1 MRAIRNVVG
10 LAILLVLWQ
19 AVAASGMV
27 PVDYFPTVP
36 TIAVAL
42 AGLATSSD
50 FAAQLIVTAPHTLI
64 GLALAVVLAVAVA
77 IIAARFDLVR
87 RTLDPLVSILRVLPP
102 PAIVPISIFALGLG
116 PRLFLF
122 IVVFAAV
129 WPVYLNAAN
138 ALSAAEPVQIL
149 TGRSVGLSDW
159 EILFTLRIPAAMPE
173 IVTGIRVAGG
183 IALLAA
189 VASEMLAGQGGLGF
203 VLYNAAFT
211 LQVPEMYA
219 TMLVIG
225 LFGVALNLLL
235 GRISRLVVGWHI
247 ALTEQGGTA

>member
-1 MRAIRNVVG
+1 MRAIRKFVG
-10 LAILLVLWQ
+10 LAGLLVLWQ
-19 AVAASGMV
+19 VVAMSGLA
-27 PVDYFPTVP
+27 PVEYFPTAP
-36 TIAVAL
+36 SIAAAL
-42 AGLATSSD
+42 LGLATSAD
-50 FAAQLIVTAPHTLI
+50 FVAQLVVTSSHAVV
-64 GLALAVVLAVAVA
+64 GLAVAAALAVAIAV
-77 IIAARFDLVR
+77 IAARFELVG

-122 IVVFAAV
+122 IVVFAAI

-138 ALSAAEPVQIL
+138 ALSAAEPAQIL

-159 EILFTLRIPAAMPE
+159 GILFTLRLPAAMPE
-173 IVTGIRVAGG
+173 IVTGIRVGGG

-203 VLYNAAFT
+203 VLYNSAFT
-211 LQVPEMYA
+211 LQVPDMYA

-225 LFGVALNLLL
+225 LLGVMLNLLF
-235 GRISRLVVGWHI
+235 GRMSRLVVGWHV
-247 ALTEQGGTA
+247 ALHAQGRGA